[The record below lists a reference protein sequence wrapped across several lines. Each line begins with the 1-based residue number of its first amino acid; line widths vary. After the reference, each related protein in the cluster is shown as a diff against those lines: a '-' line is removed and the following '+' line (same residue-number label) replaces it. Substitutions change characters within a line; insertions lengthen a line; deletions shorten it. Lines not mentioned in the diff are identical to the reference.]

1 VDERAD
7 SVLVEQAVRGDGDS
21 FTELCRRYYGPLVA
35 IGHAIIGDRHLA
47 EDAAQQ
53 ALAKA
58 AVNLPRLRKAEQ
70 FGRWAAAICRNE
82 AKDLVRR
89 RRQILTELPP
99 EQSVSAPDE
108 SGEAVKQA
116 LSRLPDEAREVIYL
130 RFYDGL
136 SYEQISAVLGISGQ
150 AINGRLRRAK
160 KQLAQYLRQHGF
172 DEVDL

>member
-1 VDERAD
+1 VAVILAPI
-7 SVLVEQAVRGDGDS
+7 SVGQGRLWCGNEYRGVRW
-21 FTELCRRYYGPLVA
+21 TRELTACWWNRPCGA
-35 IGHAIIGDRHLA
+35 TA